1 MIWVLV
7 AVVVA
12 TMAAAGRSIRSDP
25 RKASNP
31 FWLMAAVI
39 MIGGAGSLAVG
50 VAPAAIIVAM
60 LSPILV
66 LVLVVALLVNGV
78 ITWRYEGASLA
89 NLLSLLAGLGII
101 VAVGFCLSSLILSTL
116 APWLVA
122 IAAAVVIGFGWLGF
136 LLTAYLLYALVYPAL
151 WRRPRPDFVVVHG
164 SGLVRGQVA
173 RLLGSRID
181 AGIACW
187 QRAGG
192 EIPLIMS
199 GGQGPDEPRSE
210 AAAMAEYALARG
222 VPASAILIEDR
233 SRTTE
238 ENLAFSRD
246 LVRERLG
253 EQARGVSVTSDYHVL
268 RTAALAR
275 DIGFD
280 VQVAS
285 ARSALYFRVNA
296 FLREFVALIY
306 RHRWRHL
313 IVACLVCLP
322 LPLLIGL
329 AALAS

>member
-210 AAAMAEYALARG
+210 AAAMAEYALAR
-222 VPASAILIEDR
+222 R
-233 SRTTE
+233 S
-238 ENLAFSRD
+238 
-246 LVRERLG
+246 
-253 EQARGVSVTSDYHVL
+253 
-268 RTAALAR
+268 
-275 DIGFD
+275 
-280 VQVAS
+280 
-285 ARSALYFRVNA
+285 
-296 FLREFVALIY
+296 
-306 RHRWRHL
+306 
-313 IVACLVCLP
+313 
-322 LPLLIGL
+322 
-329 AALAS
+329 